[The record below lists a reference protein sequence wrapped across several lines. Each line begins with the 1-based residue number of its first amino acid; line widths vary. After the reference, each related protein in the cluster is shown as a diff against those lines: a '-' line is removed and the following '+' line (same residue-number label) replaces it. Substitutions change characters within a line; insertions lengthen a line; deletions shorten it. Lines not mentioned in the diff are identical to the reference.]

1 MDLTSKGRSGGLIS
15 KEMEQRAADHLE
27 GINVSAV
34 QNIQVECRHSDQS
47 CCRATKHGESISP
60 VRLENLNAFAEWA
73 QAGRM
78 IGRNG
83 P

>member
-1 MDLTSKGRSGGLIS
+1 MAGLIS
-15 KEMEQRAADHLE
+15 EEMEQRAADHLE

-34 QNIQVECRHSDQS
+34 QNIQVEGRHSDQS
-47 CCRATKHGESISP
+47 CRHATKHGESISP
-60 VRLENLNAFAEWA
+60 VRLEKLNVFAEWA